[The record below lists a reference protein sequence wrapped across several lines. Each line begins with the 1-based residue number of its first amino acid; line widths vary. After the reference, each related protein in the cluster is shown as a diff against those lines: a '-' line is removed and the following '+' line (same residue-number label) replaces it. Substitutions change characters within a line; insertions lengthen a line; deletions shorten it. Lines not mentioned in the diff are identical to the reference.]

1 MEIFFVFIFRVLHA
15 LNCRPVEFMLTQ
27 RERERDFITTRTSAR
42 HDTTHK
48 GEMRKKENNGVK
60 NSYLEN

>member
-1 MEIFFVFIFRVLHA
+1 M
-15 LNCRPVEFMLTQ
+15 EFMLTQ

>member
-1 MEIFFVFIFRVLHA
+1 MLIFRVLYLIVVA
-15 LNCRPVEFMLTQ
+15 VEFMLTQ
-27 RERERDFITTRTSAR
+27 RERERLHNTTTSAR

-60 NSYLEN
+60 NSHLEN

>member
-1 MEIFFVFIFRVLHA
+1 MYLIVV
-15 LNCRPVEFMLTQ
+15 PMEFMLTQ
-27 RERERDFITTRTSAR
+27 RERERERDFITTRTSAR

>member
-1 MEIFFVFIFRVLHA
+1 
-15 LNCRPVEFMLTQ
+15 MLTQ
-27 RERERDFITTRTSAR
+27 RERERLHNTTTSAR

-48 GEMRKKENNGVK
+48 GEMRKKERNGVK

>member
-1 MEIFFVFIFRVLHA
+1 
-15 LNCRPVEFMLTQ
+15 MLTK
-27 RERERDFITTRTSAR
+27 RERERDFITTTSAR

-48 GEMRKKENNGVK
+48 GEMRNKEHNGVK

>member
-1 MEIFFVFIFRVLHA
+1 MLIFRVLA
-15 LNCRPVEFMLTQ
+15 LNCRPLEFMLTQ

-42 HDTTHK
+42 RDTTH
-48 GEMRKKENNGVK
+48 GEMRKKEHDSMK